1 VKRFFFVL
9 LIFALP
15 ALARAQVIVHQ
26 AALDQLAGVSPPVV
40 LPAVSHRI
48 MHKPASHSA
57 RVVKRVHVVVA
68 SDAVK
73 PAISIAP
80 PEPPVVAVAS
90 TPAKPYV
97 PLPPT
102 SPPVKQAVARP
113 APALPAL
120 PGAVVLR
127 FGEAASDLP
136 GGAAA
141 ALAPVCKAGAAGNM
155 VAIDAYAPPDVN
167 DPSSA
172 MRLSLSRALAVRD
185 ALTACGVPATH
196 IFPRADG
203 AAAGDAATAKI
214 TLARGATN

>member
-1 VKRFFFVL
+1 VKRIFFVL

-80 PEPPVVAVAS
+80 PEPPVAS
-90 TPAKPYV
+90 KLAKPYV